1 MNTEKDWKCS
11 LEKMICYF
19 IEANKTITDSK
30 EKNLANY
37 IVAVRKQVNTRD
49 YNTIA
54 DSINT
59 LSFNKYF
66 TEDIT
71 QKWKKINGKHLTNYA
86 ALVFNQLLLDF
97 GTITQD
103 KIVKATKDIIES
115 YTSETDIIN
124 DSLKLLL
131 NNNID

>member
-19 IEANKTITDSK
+19 IEANKTITDPK